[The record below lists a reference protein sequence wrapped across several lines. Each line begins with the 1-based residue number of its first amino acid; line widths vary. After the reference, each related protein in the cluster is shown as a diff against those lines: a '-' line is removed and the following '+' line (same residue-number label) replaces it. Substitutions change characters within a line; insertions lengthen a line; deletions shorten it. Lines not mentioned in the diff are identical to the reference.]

1 VSVSACRPQ
10 LELAEEQRLGKL
22 VIAAAS
28 RIADRLGGLGNMA
41 SW

>member
-1 VSVSACRPQ
+1 MSVSAYRPR
-10 LELAEEQRLGKL
+10 LDGAEEERLGKL